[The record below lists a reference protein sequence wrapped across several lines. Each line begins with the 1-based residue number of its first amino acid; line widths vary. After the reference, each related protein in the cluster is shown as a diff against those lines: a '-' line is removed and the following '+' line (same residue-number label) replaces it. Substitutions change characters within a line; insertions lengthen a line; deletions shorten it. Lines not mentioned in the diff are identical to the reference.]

1 MRSKPRNQKSEI
13 RNEQLQVTVIHQD
26 RLSAAIQSEQRN
38 GYCHPEPLP
47 LDEAEPFIDVRA
59 TGSGIQQVQTFIP
72 QAGSGNHREI
82 FGRTLISHRMVFI
95 VEWLKKL
102 KLYLRSIN
110 YQKLTLNLKAI

>member
-1 MRSKPRNQKSEI
+1 MRKEFITHNLKK
-13 RNEQLQVTVIHQD
+13 NERIQVTVIHQD

-72 QAGSGNHREI
+72 QAGSGNYREI
-82 FGRTLISHRMVFI
+82 LGRTITSEPPGRLV
-95 VEWLKKL
+95 
-102 KLYLRSIN
+102 N
-110 YQKLTLNLKAI
+110 G